1 MQIKHL
7 LVGTA
12 LAGLLSLGLAATS
25 ANATVLRFTATSA
38 ASGVLG
44 YLDYDSS
51 VFDGSNFQ
59 FVPNTDLLDLKFV
72 DPISSAVVT
81 TIGPPG
87 DSTIFDSTGP
97 LPTVVGGSGFTGGT
111 TFADGVWIAGT
122 NFVIVTNDQFSDVSW
137 STAVAGVPEPAA
149 WALMLTGFGLAG
161 VTLRS
166 RRRQAVA
173 A

>member
-1 MQIKHL
+1 MQMKHL
-7 LVGTA
+7 MVTA
-12 LAGLLSLGLAATS
+12 ALSGLLSLGCAATS
-25 ANATVLRFTATSA
+25 AEASILRFTATSA

-51 VFDGSNFQ
+51 VFDGTSFQ
-59 FVPNTDLLDLKFV
+59 FVANTNLLDLKFV

-87 DSTIFDSTGP
+87 DSTIFDSTGA

-111 TFADGVWIAGT
+111 NFADGVWIAGT
-122 NFVIVTNDQFSDVSW
+122 SYVALTNDTFNDVSW
-137 STAVAGVPEPAA
+137 TTGPAVPEPAT

-161 VTLRS
+161 LALRS
-166 RRRQAVA
+166 RRRLALA